1 MRAMCKTVGNDLQ
14 VSPNLVSVLGCR
26 TPQIALLQLSSVQ
39 DADDGR
45 GQHDHRSGRRLGCV
59 HEADATHGVSLSDL
73 ARHGLC
79 KVMAESYGEVGYNRM
94 TDLQAAVGLSS

>member
-1 MRAMCKTVGNDLQ
+1 
-14 VSPNLVSVLGCR
+14 
-26 TPQIALLQLSSVQ
+26 
-39 DADDGR
+39 
-45 GQHDHRSGRRLGCV
+45 
-59 HEADATHGVSLSDL
+59 VSLSDL